1 MSASNTNRP
10 SRTHWKQLDRLQ
22 DAGIDTSDTPTLGTA
37 FFRRATLRLPEPKAS
52 ITIRLD
58 RDVIDWF
65 KSQGSGYQTRMNAVL
80 RLFMESQAR

>member
-1 MSASNTNRP
+1 MSASSTNKP
-10 SRTHWKQLDRLQ
+10 SRTRWNELDRLQ
-22 DAGIDTSDTPTLGTA
+22 DADIDTSETPPLGTE

-52 ITIRLD
+52 VTIRLD

-80 RLFMESQAR
+80 RLFMDSQAR